1 MQSLTTKQELF
12 SNLLMDPDHTQTSAY
27 RLAYNVDPNT
37 PDASVYAMSSK
48 VASHIKVRLRLRELR
63 ENAYQKSPYTVERLR
78 SKLELRSD
86 DAADAGQYGPSI
98 KALEL
103 VGKLDGLIVDRR
115 DVSLSGAVTVGHIE
129 LSTDELR
136 QILADGQR
144 IEAKFGPRDAT
155 VIEHGRLDMTPKSD
169 DDGKA

>member
-1 MQSLTTKQELF
+1 
-12 SNLLMDPDHTQTSAY
+12 
-27 RLAYNVDPNT
+27 
-37 PDASVYAMSSK
+37 
-48 VASHIKVRLRLRELR
+48 
-63 ENAYQKSPYTVERLR
+63 
-78 SKLELRSD
+78 
-86 DAADAGQYGPSI
+86 
-98 KALEL
+98 
-103 VGKLDGLIVDRR
+103 
-115 DVSLSGAVTVGHIE
+115 VGHIE

>member
-63 ENAYQKSPYTVERLR
+63 EDAYQKSPYTVERLR

-86 DAADAGQYGPSI
+86 DAAEARQYGPSI

-103 VGKLDGLIVDRR
+103 VGKLDSGSKGRQPIRWGDSGTHRAINRR
-115 DVSLSGAVTVGHIE
+115 ITSDTGGWT
-129 LSTDELR
+129 TD
-136 QILADGQR
+136 
-144 IEAKFGPRDAT
+144 
-155 VIEHGRLDMTPKSD
+155 
-169 DDGKA
+169 